1 MENKKDDLDFL
12 MDNAKSDL
20 GFKKADLSD
29 HAVLIDTRYKL
40 AKEIADLEEEVK
52 KKQAQYRYFDEQEI
66 PNFLRNC
73 GMSSLTLA
81 DGRKVSYKD
90 EIGVSI
96 NKEFEREFYKFLEA
110 RGESDIIKLSFD
122 FPRLDPARQ
131 KALEEAIRT
140 VQDDYAK
147 KESVHAQTLKKYV
160 KDILG
165 VGMSSEDITAG
176 LENGTMVREDD
187 VTGFLNI
194 YHYAKTTIK

>member
-29 HAVLIDTRYKL
+29 LAVLIDTRDKL

-81 DGRKVSYKD
+81 DGR
-90 EIGVSI
+90 
-96 NKEFEREFYKFLEA
+96 
-110 RGESDIIKLSFD
+110 
-122 FPRLDPARQ
+122 
-131 KALEEAIRT
+131 
-140 VQDDYAK
+140 
-147 KESVHAQTLKKYV
+147 
-160 KDILG
+160 
-165 VGMSSEDITAG
+165 
-176 LENGTMVREDD
+176 
-187 VTGFLNI
+187 
-194 YHYAKTTIK
+194 